1 MERRAKQVGEHRNV
15 GQGRARQGWEKH
27 KGGFEQRE
35 KLGRTQTF
43 DWDDDW
49 SEEKEGDETSENE
62 AEDLKRANGGRT
74 HYQRKS

>member
-1 MERRAKQVGEHRNV
+1 MELWAKQVGEHQNV
-15 GQGRARQGWEKH
+15 GQFKARQGWEKH